1 MRRLIGLL
9 FVLCVCFPQ
18 WANAQSV
25 MTDQQIIEYVK
36 SGMAAGKSQSAIAG
50 ELVLKGVSRQ
60 HLLKVYKKYQ
70 QEGATEAEIPGS
82 ELSEKA
88 VASRFQATEEDMD
101 SLFYE
106 WKEEQIPDSMQVYG
120 RNIFR
125 KKNLNF
131 APNENM
137 ATPRNY
143 VLGPGDEVILVVY
156 GANQNLITKNIS
168 PEGTINID
176 ALGPVQLSGMTVEE
190 ANVYLRKR
198 LSRIYSG
205 LGSDSQ
211 STEISLSLGQI
222 RNIQI
227 NVLGDVENPGTY
239 QVPAFST
246 AFHALYLAGGVKE
259 PGSLRNIKVNR
270 NGRQV
275 ATIDVY
281 DFLQSGNRKVDVQ
294 LQDGDVIVVPA
305 YENMITLRGKVKRP
319 MLFEMKKGENLL
331 QLMNY
336 AGGFAKEAYR
346 NSITVIRQNGRDY
359 EIHTVDDANF
369 TQFTM
374 ADGDSV
380 VVGKLLSRFQNKLSI
395 KGAVYRPGDY
405 QLGGQINTVKTL
417 IEKAGGLLPEAFT
430 NRVVLHRENEDRS
443 LKVESVNLVGI
454 LAGTSPDVVLKN
466 NDVLYIPSI
475 YDLKDQGT
483 LTISGEVAAP
493 GVFPY
498 AENTTLEDLIIQA
511 NGLLQSASLARVDV
525 SRRVTDS
532 NATTAQK
539 EMAQMFSF
547 SVKDGFV
554 IEGEPGF
561 VLQPYD
567 EVYVRKSP
575 SYSEQRNV
583 SVTGEANFTGT
594 YPLTLREERLSS
606 LMQKCGGATEY
617 AYIEGARL
625 VRQINE
631 EERKMMDKVVESMM
645 NDVTDSLA
653 AVRMKNYGNEYYVGI
668 DLKKALANPGGAD
681 DVILREGDRLELPVY
696 NNTVRVLGAV
706 TSSNVVTYSEGKRFK
721 YYINESGGYS
731 DMARKRHAYIV
742 YMNGHISQLKHN
754 TKVLPGSEIVVPRR
768 SRSKMRF
775 TEAVSSISGL
785 TTLAT
790 TLMSLVYV
798 FKK

>member
-1 MRRLIGLL
+1 ML
-9 FVLCVCFPQ
+9 FVLCLCFPL
-18 WANAQSV
+18 WVDAQSV
-25 MTDQQIIEYVK
+25 MTDNQIVEYVK
-36 SGMAAGKSQSAIAG
+36 SGVAAGKSQSAIAG

-60 HLLKVYKKYQ
+60 QLLKVYKKYQ
-70 QEGATEAEIPGS
+70 QDSAAEAEAQGDDL
-82 ELSEKA
+82 LSAAK
-88 VASRFQATEEDMD
+88 VSRFQSTGEDMD

-106 WKEEQIPDSMQVYG
+106 WQEEQIPDSMQVYG

-125 KKNLNF
+125 KKNLSF

-143 VLGPGDEVILVVY
+143 VLGPGDEVVLVVY

-190 ANVYLRKR
+190 ANSYLRKR

-205 LGSDSQ
+205 LGQDAQ
-211 STEISLSLGQI
+211 STDISLTIGQI

-227 NVLGDVENPGTY
+227 NVLGDVEAPGTY
-239 QVPAFST
+239 QMPAFST

-270 NGRQV
+270 GGRQI

-281 DFLQSGNRKVDVQ
+281 DFLQNGNRKGDVQ

-305 YENMITLRGKVKRP
+305 YDTMVTLRGKVKRP
-319 MLFEMKKGENLL
+319 MLFEMKRGENLM
-331 QLMNY
+331 QLLNY

-346 NSITVIRQNGRDY
+346 NSITIVRQNGRDY
-359 EIHTVDDANF
+359 EIHTVDDARF
-369 TQFTM
+369 TQFAM
-374 ADGDSV
+374 MDGDSV
-380 VVGKLLSRFQNKLSI
+380 VVGRLLSRFQNRLTV
-395 KGAVYRPGDY
+395 KGAVFRAGDY
-405 QLGGQINTVKTL
+405 QLGGQVNTVKTL

-430 NRVVLHRENEDRS
+430 NRAVLHRENEDRS
-443 LKVESVNLVGI
+443 LKVESVDLAGI
-454 LAGTSPDVVLKN
+454 LAGRVPDMVLKN

-483 LTISGEVAAP
+483 LTIAGEVAAP
-493 GVFPY
+493 GTFPY

-511 NGLLQSASLARVDV
+511 GGLLQSASLARVDV
-525 SRRVTDS
+525 SRRLTDN

-539 EMAQMFSF
+539 ELAQLYSF
-547 SVKDGFV
+547 SIKDGFV

-561 VLQPYD
+561 VLHPYD

-575 SYSEQRNV
+575 SYSVQRNV
-583 SVTGEANFTGT
+583 SVTGEANFTGSF
-594 YPLTLREERLSS
+594 PLTLREERLSS
-606 LMQKCGGATEY
+606 LLQKCGGTTEY

-625 VRQINE
+625 VRQIND

-645 NDVTDSLA
+645 NDVTDSLT
-653 AVRMKNYGNEYYVGI
+653 AVRMRNYGNEYYVGI
-668 DLKKALANPGGAD
+668 DLKKALANPGGDD
-681 DVILREGDRLELPVY
+681 DVILREGDRLEIPVY

-721 YYINESGGYS
+721 YYINEAGGYS

-754 TKVLPGSEIVVPRR
+754 TKVLPGSEIVVPKR
-768 SRSKMRF
+768 SRGRLRF

-785 TTLAT
+785 ATLAT
-790 TLMSLVYV
+790 TLVSLAYV